1 MLLSFE
7 RVIVGVFAFV
17 IPRATLL
24 HCERSGARSPAGVEE
39 HAQRDK
45 WVSPGTWEVL
55 SSPRQFPG
63 WSYRVTNSRPRRWVL
78 VRRGA
83 KRTSANRGTT
93 KRRQRSAVGWAAG
106 SHSTLIVPRKP
117 GNWSRGTRWR
127 EGKTVRGCL
136 MLDPGPGTTSKALY
150 LETRITVTTQDSKP
164 GMQRLV
170 VWRIHHQRNR
180 ML

>member
-1 MLLSFE
+1 MSY
-7 RVIVGVFAFV
+7 RGPRCCIVNGLVQAVLPESKNMSKRTIGV
-17 IPRATLL
+17 PQELG
-24 HCERSGARSPAGVEE
+24 RSC
-39 HAQRDK
+39 
-45 WVSPGTWEVL
+45 
-55 SSPRQFPG
+55 SSPRLIPG

-164 GMQRLV
+164 GIQRLV

>member
-7 RVIVGVFAFV
+7 RLIVGAFAFV

-24 HCERSGARSPAGVEE
+24 LLNGLVQAVLPESKNMSKRTIGVPQELGRSCRLLG
-39 HAQRDK
+39 
-45 WVSPGTWEVL
+45 
-55 SSPRQFPG
+55 
-63 WSYRVTNSRPRRWVL
+63 NSRLELPGYQLQASAVAL

-83 KRTSANRGTT
+83 KRTSANRGTI

-117 GNWSRGTRWR
+117 GNWSRWTRWR

-164 GMQRLV
+164 GIQRLV

>member
-1 MLLSFE
+1 MLLSSE
-7 RVIVGVFAFV
+7 RPVVGAFAFV
-17 IPRATLL
+17 IPGATLL
-24 HCERSGARSPAGVEE
+24 LLNGLV
-39 HAQRDK
+39 HAVLPESKNMSKRIIGFSENLGDPV
-45 WVSPGTWEVL
+45 VS
-55 SSPRQFPG
+55 SA
-63 WSYRVTNSRPRRWVL
+63 NSRLELPGYQLQASAVAL

-83 KRTSANRGTT
+83 KRTSAIRGTT

-117 GNWSRGTRWR
+117 GNWSHGTRWR